1 MGIHKQVDAEIAFI
15 KKGFFQNKMLIIDD
29 IIELV
34 RSKKT
39 LFGFL

>member
-15 KKGFFQNKMLIIDD
+15 KKGVFQNKTMIIDN